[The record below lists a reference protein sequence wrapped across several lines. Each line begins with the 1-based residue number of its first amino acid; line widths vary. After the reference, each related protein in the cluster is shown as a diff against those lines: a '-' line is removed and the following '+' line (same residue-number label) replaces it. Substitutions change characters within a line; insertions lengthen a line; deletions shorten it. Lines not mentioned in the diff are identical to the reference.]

1 MDNRDDRRP
10 ASVPFKRREPKPFA
24 DLLRGATE
32 FSKRRNRRTDK
43 DEVQVR
49 IGTSKRN
56 SLAIPVKDLGTL
68 LEIVKEIY
76 EKSEDK
82 VQELEDFMA
91 KRVERNVT
99 EAIETAHAEPE
110 PDAQ

>member
-32 FSKRRNRRTDK
+32 FSKRRNRRTDQ

-56 SLAIPVKDLGTL
+56 SFAIPVKELGTL

-76 EKSEDK
+76 EKRDDK
-82 VQELEDFMA
+82 SQELEDFMA
-91 KRVERNVT
+91 RRVERNVT
-99 EAIETAHAEPE
+99 EAVEAAHAEPE
-110 PDAQ
+110 PDVQ

>member
-1 MDNRDDRRP
+1 MDNRDNRRP
-10 ASVPFKRREPKPFA
+10 ASVPFKRREEKPFA

-56 SLAIPVKDLGTL
+56 SFAIPVEKLGTL

-76 EKSEDK
+76 EKREDK
-82 VQELEDFMA
+82 VQELEDVMA
-91 KRVERNVT
+91 RRIEKDVIK
-99 EAIETAHAEPE
+99 AIEASRAEPE
-110 PDAQ
+110 PDSE